1 MTALWFLIFGLSRG
15 INSVYTKKAQSSTSS
30 TYRNSIFFVFIYALF
45 QAIFLVTIPPFKNI
59 PMTMDLL
66 IYPTLFGVFYI
77 ISYIMLF
84 YALGTGPTGLTN
96 VIYTFHS
103 ILPMITGIFIWNDKL
118 DLLKTIGII
127 FAAISIYLFYQ
138 SVKNGDKSKMSVKW
152 IIYVVAATVAM
163 GIAVIFTQAFS
174 QRYYDMNKQYLV
186 VYTITSSI
194 ISLVMFLMT
203 KHKMNRPQQK
213 DNAMDSPLPMR
224 YYVYVLLAAISQN
237 AVNLLF
243 MYFLN
248 IMPSTVLFPTM
259 NSVNIIVFVLVGKL
273 FFSEKLNR
281 LSFLGICCSILS
293 LVLLNI

>member
-1 MTALWFLIFGLSRG
+1 
-15 INSVYTKKAQSSTSS
+15 
-30 TYRNSIFFVFIYALF
+30 
-45 QAIFLVTIPPFKNI
+45 
-59 PMTMDLL
+59 MTMDFL